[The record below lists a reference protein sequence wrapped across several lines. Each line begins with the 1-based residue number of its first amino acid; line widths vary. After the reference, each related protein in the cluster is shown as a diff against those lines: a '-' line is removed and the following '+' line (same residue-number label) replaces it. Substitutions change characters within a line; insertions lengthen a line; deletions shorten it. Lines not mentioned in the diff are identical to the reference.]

1 MQCESWES
9 FDAQNLWTRQV
20 AGFFFVLRFAKIP
33 EIAYTES
40 MNDETIIPVAPE
52 VVSNIEDEDQF
63 QDAITAEKEKSS
75 KSDGHARFAILE
87 MEIHAAL
94 ARQDSDATLT
104 LITKWALGFGS
115 SDIHYDTAEAEIHI
129 RLRIDGELTRV
140 AALTRGEYKLL
151 LERLKYKSDLKLNL
165 TDIPQDGKYRI
176 TTDDER
182 IDVRV
187 STLPVR
193 YGENVVCRI
202 LDSTRAIPSV
212 DDLGFMWTSKRQID
226 RSLKKKNG
234 TILVTGPTG
243 SGKTTT
249 LYSML
254 TSLNTEDRKIITL
267 EDPIEYELAGI
278 VQSEVDEKKN
288 YSYSTGLKALMRQD
302 PDIIMI
308 GEIRDLESATISM
321 QAAMTGHLVLSTLHT
336 KSAGETI
343 ERLMNMGVPNYI
355 LASGLDVIIAQR
367 LVRRLCPHCISS
379 YEADASQIDIIK
391 YMLKDLG
398 IEALA
403 DKKDGFKLYK
413 SAGCNE
419 CGMTGYKGR
428 IGIYE
433 VMNFSEEV
441 RALIRSGS
449 SPSAIVT
456 AARKWD
462 LMLMREDGI
471 LKAMQGKTS
480 LDELFKVIE

>member
-1 MQCESWES
+1 
-9 FDAQNLWTRQV
+9 
-20 AGFFFVLRFAKIP
+20 
-33 EIAYTES
+33 
-40 MNDETIIPVAPE
+40 MNDETIITPIPE
-52 VVSNIEDEDQF
+52 NLSTIRDEDQF
-63 QDAITAEKEKSS
+63 QDAITAAKNKSD
-75 KSDGHARFAILE
+75 KSDGHARFVSLE
-87 MEIHAAL
+87 MEIHVTL
-94 ARQDSDATLT
+94 GRQDSDATLT
-104 LITKWALGFGS
+104 LITQWALAFGS
-115 SDIHYDTAEAEIHI
+115 SDIHYDTAEESIHI
-129 RLRIDGELTRV
+129 RLRIDGELIRV
-140 AALTRGEYKLL
+140 ATLSRPEYKLL

-165 TDIPQDGKYRI
+165 VDIPQDGKYRI
-176 TTDDER
+176 TTGNDR

-202 LDSTRAIPSV
+202 LDSTKSIPSV

-234 TILVTGPTG
+234 TILVTWPTG

-254 TSLNTEDRKIITL
+254 ASLNTEDRKIITL

-302 PDIIMI
+302 PDILMI

-355 LASGLDVIIAQR
+355 LASWLDVIIAQR

-379 YEADASQIDIIK
+379 YEADPSEIDIIK

-403 DKKDGFKLYK
+403 SKKDGFKLHR
-413 SAGCNE
+413 SAGCSE

-433 VMNFSEEV
+433 VMNFSEDI
-441 RALIRSGS
+441 RTLIRNGA
-449 SPSAIVT
+449 SPKEIVT

>member
-1 MQCESWES
+1 
-9 FDAQNLWTRQV
+9 
-20 AGFFFVLRFAKIP
+20 
-33 EIAYTES
+33 

-52 VVSNIEDEDQF
+52 VASNIADEDQF

-75 KSDGHARFAILE
+75 KSDGHIRFETLAT
-87 MEIHAAL
+87 EIHSAL
-94 ARQDSDATLT
+94 SRQDSDATLT

-115 SDIHYDTAEAEIHI
+115 SDIHYDTGEGEIHI
-129 RLRIDGELTRV
+129 RLRIDGELITI
-140 AALTRGEYKLL
+140 ASLTRPEYKLL

-202 LDSTRAIPSV
+202 LDSTKAIPSV

-379 YEADASQIDIIK
+379 YEADPSQIDIIK

-403 DKKDGFKLYK
+403 SKKDGFKLYK
-413 SAGCNE
+413 SSGCVE

-433 VMNFSEEV
+433 VMNFSEDI
-441 RALIRSGS
+441 RTLIRNGS
-449 SPSAIVT
+449 SPHEIIT

>member
-1 MQCESWES
+1 
-9 FDAQNLWTRQV
+9 
-20 AGFFFVLRFAKIP
+20 
-33 EIAYTES
+33 
-40 MNDETIIPVAPE
+40 MNDKTIIPVVPE
-52 VVSNIEDEDQF
+52 VVSNIADEDQF
-63 QDAITAEKEKSS
+63 QDAITLEKQKSK
-75 KSDGHARFAILE
+75 KSDSYTRFDILST
-87 MEIHAAL
+87 EIHSAL
-94 ARQDSDATLT
+94 SRQDSDSTLT
-104 LITKWALGFGS
+104 LITKWALELGS
-115 SDIHYDTAEAEIHI
+115 SDIHYDTAETDIHI
-129 RLRIDGELTRV
+129 RLRIDGELTTIAILSRP
-140 AALTRGEYKLL
+140 EYKLL

-165 TDIPQDGKYRI
+165 VDIPQDGKYRI
-176 TTDDER
+176 ITDDER

-234 TILVTGPTG
+234 TILVTGPTW

-267 EDPIEYELAGI
+267 EDPIEYELPGI

-403 DKKDGFKLYK
+403 EKKEWFKLYK
-413 SAGCNE
+413 SAWCSE

-441 RALIRSGS
+441 RSLIRGGS

-480 LDELFKVIE
+480 LDELFKVID

>member
-1 MQCESWES
+1 
-9 FDAQNLWTRQV
+9 
-20 AGFFFVLRFAKIP
+20 
-33 EIAYTES
+33 
-40 MNDETIIPVAPE
+40 MNDETKTPVTPAVLQE
-52 VVSNIEDEDQF
+52 VEPISNIRDEDQF
-63 QDAITAEKEKSS
+63 QDAITAAKEKSE
-75 KSDGHARFAILE
+75 KSDNHERFTSLAN
-87 MEIHAAL
+87 EIHSVL
-94 ARQDSDATLT
+94 SRQDSDAALT
-104 LITKWALGFGS
+104 LVTKGALGFGS
-115 SDIHYDTAEAEIHI
+115 SDIHYDTGETDVRI
-129 RLRIDGELTRV
+129 RLRIDGELVNIVSLSRP
-140 AALTRGEYKLL
+140 EYKLL

-165 TDIPQDGKYRI
+165 IDIPQDGKYRI
-176 TTDDER
+176 VTDSER

-193 YGENVVCRI
+193 YGENAVCRI
-202 LDSTRAIPSV
+202 LDSTKAIPLV
-212 DDLGFMWTSKRQID
+212 EELGFMWTSKRQID

-288 YSYSTGLKALMRQD
+288 YTYSSGLKALMRQD
-302 PDIIMI
+302 PDVIMI
-308 GEIRDLESATISM
+308 GEIRDLESATIAM

-367 LVRRLCPHCISS
+367 LVRRLCPHCIES
-379 YEADASQIDIIK
+379 YEADPSQIDIIK

-403 DKKDGFKLYK
+403 SKKDGFKLWK
-413 SAGCNE
+413 SKGCTE
-419 CGMTGYKGR
+419 CAMTGYKGR

-433 VMNFSEEV
+433 VMNFSDDI
-441 RALIRSGS
+441 RMLIRNGS
-449 SPSAIVT
+449 NPKEIIA
-456 AARKWD
+456 AARKGD

>member
-1 MQCESWES
+1 
-9 FDAQNLWTRQV
+9 
-20 AGFFFVLRFAKIP
+20 
-33 EIAYTES
+33 
-40 MNDETIIPVAPE
+40 MNDETITAPITLPE
-52 VVSNIEDEDQF
+52 DLPVSNIKDEDQF
-63 QDAITAEKEKSS
+63 QDAIIAAKEKSW
-75 KSDGHARFAILE
+75 KAGNHDRFETIAA
-87 MEIHAAL
+87 EIHAAL
-94 ARQDSDATLT
+94 SRQDSDATLT

-115 SDIHYDTAEAEIHI
+115 SDIHYDTGETDIRI
-129 RLRIDGELTRV
+129 RLRIDWELVNIAILTRP
-140 AALTRGEYKLL
+140 EYKLL

-165 TDIPQDGKYRI
+165 TEIPQDGKYRI
-176 TTDDER
+176 VTDSER

-193 YGENVVCRI
+193 YGENAVCRI
-202 LDSTRAIPSV
+202 LDSTKAIPLV
-212 DDLGFMWTSKRQID
+212 EELGFMWTSKRQID

-288 YSYSTGLKALMRQD
+288 YSYSSGLKALMRQD
-302 PDIIMI
+302 PDVIMI
-308 GEIRDLESATISM
+308 GEIRDLESATIAM

-367 LVRRLCPHCISS
+367 LVRRLCPHCVES
-379 YEADASQIDIIK
+379 YEADTAQIDIIK

-403 DKKDGFKLYK
+403 SKKDGFKLWK
-413 SAGCNE
+413 SKWCVD

-433 VMNFSEEV
+433 VMNFSEDI
-441 RALIRSGS
+441 RNLIRIGA
-449 SPSAIVT
+449 SPKEIIA

>member
-1 MQCESWES
+1 MRELRILWFSK
-9 FDAQNLWTRQV
+9 LWTRHL
-20 AGFFFVLRFAKIP
+20 AGFFFVLGFAKIP
-33 EIAYTES
+33 EIAYTEP

-52 VVSNIEDEDQF
+52 VVSNIRDEDQF
-63 QDAITAEKEKSS
+63 QDAIIAAKNKWNKT
-75 KSDGHARFAILE
+75 DGHARFAILE

-140 AALTRGEYKLL
+140 AALTRAEYKLL

-403 DKKDGFKLYK
+403 TKKDGFKLYK
-413 SAGCNE
+413 SAGCTE

>member
-1 MQCESWES
+1 M
-9 FDAQNLWTRQV
+9 NLV
-20 AGFFFVLRFAKIP
+20 GFSYVPIFAKNSQI
-33 EIAYTES
+33 EYNQR
-40 MNDETIIPVAPE
+40 MNDEIVIPAIVAVEEAPTIQ
-52 VVSNIEDEDQF
+52 DEDQF
-63 QDAITAEKEKSS
+63 QDAILAVQHKSEKG
-75 KSDGHARFAILE
+75 DLHLRFDAISN
-87 MEIHAAL
+87 EIHSVL
-94 ARQDSDATLT
+94 SRQDSDAALT

-115 SDIHYDTAEAEIHI
+115 SDIHYDIGENDIRI
-129 RLRIDGELTRV
+129 RLRIDGELVDIVT
-140 AALTRGEYKLL
+140 LTRPEYKLL

-165 TDIPQDGKYRI
+165 TEIPQDGKYRI
-176 TTDDER
+176 TTDSER

-193 YGENVVCRI
+193 YWENAVCRI
-202 LDSTRAIPSV
+202 LDSTKAIPLV
-212 DDLGFMWTSKRQID
+212 EELGFMWTSKRQID

-267 EDPIEYELAGI
+267 EDPIEYELAGV

-308 GEIRDLESATISM
+308 GEIRDLESATIAM
-321 QAAMTGHLVLSTLHT
+321 QASMTGHLVLSTLHT
-336 KSAGETI
+336 KSAWETI

-367 LVRRLCPHCISS
+367 LVRRLCPHCIES
-379 YEADASQIDIIK
+379 YVANQGQIDIIK

-403 DKKDGFKLYK
+403 TKKDGFNLWK
-413 SAGCNE
+413 SKWCNE

-433 VMNFSEEV
+433 VMNFSEDI
-441 RALIRSGS
+441 RTLIRTWSN
-449 SPSAIVT
+449 PKDIIT